1 MAFIKKYGFWIFL
14 IALAGYWGY
23 RKWPHEISISEIQ
36 IEKEGKLIPV
46 TLRGD
51 SALVVHYFASWCG
64 PCMKELPEWVDHL
77 KELRAEGFQVVCIT
91 DDSPSIVNRIKDNYN
106 LPIERTE
113 SLNDLNVFSIPMTYI
128 YNAKG
133 IQVKRIEGPLDWSNP
148 ELIVEL
154 NKLK

>member
-1 MAFIKKYGFWIFL
+1 MAFIKKYGFWFFL
-14 IALAGYWGY
+14 IALAVYWGY

-36 IEKEGKLIPV
+36 IERDGQMVPV
-46 TLRGD
+46 TLKGD

-64 PCMKELPEWVDHL
+64 PCMKELPEWGAHL
-77 KELRAEGFQVVCIT
+77 KELTSARFKVVCIT
-91 DDSPSIVNRIKDNYN
+91 DDSPEIVERLRANYV

-113 SLNDLNVFSIPMTYI
+113 SLNALNVFSIPMTYI